1 MEFKTGDIIL
11 NKWASADNPIRYSM
25 VFKKVGK
32 YTYCWYIET
41 KNRIGQCRYYTDH
54 LKRNED
60 GMFSV
65 VGHCD
70 FFVEIR
76 NCLEKAKEE
85 NHINH
90 MIFGDDYHTHST
102 K

>member
-11 NKWASADNPIRYSM
+11 NKLASVDNPIRYSM

-32 YTYCWYIET
+32 YTYCWYIEG
-41 KNRIGQCRYYTDH
+41 KSKIGQCRYYTDN
-54 LKRNED
+54 LKRNEES
-60 GMFSV
+60 MFSV

-76 NCLEKAKEE
+76 NCLEKAKAEE
-85 NHINH
+85 NHINP
-90 MIFGDDYHTHST
+90 
-102 K
+102 